1 MLGRRQSAPAPAP
14 ARATSSSVYASP
26 RILQPAP
33 PPAPAHLAPLAG
45 TPSSSLTSNGKPAK
59 SPKKSAMARLKSRIG
74 RNKTSPPSAP
84 TPPPSV
90 PAPAPATVPQ
100 YHHPH
105 HHHQHVPLQQ
115 QQQIII
121 PPRLVR
127 PPPNGVPNG
136 ARVLVPPAG
145 VTNARRHTA
154 VFAQST
160 VPSTGSLRNGSVRST
175 ASSNGG
181 SLRVRMHKRP
191 GVAIP
196 PIKQQQ
202 QQQQQ
207 AAQQAAYAAQQQYAQ
222 RNMAIPSPVAPAPPG
237 PPKINW
243 APPNL
248 QTPGLPPNAR
258 GAGNAISPPW
268 LHKMSSDQSMTLSM
282 TSLMSPYGTFH
293 PAIEFAPGVR
303 LVWRILA
310 K

>member
-1 MLGRRQSAPAPAP
+1 MIGRRQSAPAPAP

-84 TPPPSV
+84 APPPPV
-90 PAPAPATVPQ
+90 PAAPATVP
-100 YHHPH
+100 H
-105 HHHQHVPLQQ
+105 
-115 QQQIII
+115 
-121 PPRLVR
+121 
-127 PPPNGVPNG
+127 
-136 ARVLVPPAG
+136 
-145 VTNARRHTA
+145 
-154 VFAQST
+154 
-160 VPSTGSLRNGSVRST
+160 
-175 ASSNGG
+175 
-181 SLRVRMHKRP
+181 LRVRVHKRP

-196 PIKQQQ
+196 PIKQHQGQQPQLNSPQVRAVTPGQQQ

-207 AAQQAAYAAQQQYAQ
+207 AQQAAYQAQQQYAQ
-222 RNMAIPSPVAPAPPG
+222 RNMATAIPSPVAPPPPG

-258 GAGNAISPPW
+258 GNNPISPPW
-268 LHKMSSDQSMTLSM
+268 LRKMSSDQSMTPSM

-293 PAIEFAPGVR
+293 PAIEFAPASSEASGPPSDDEHDDAFRRGIRGVAGPSR
-303 LVWRILA
+303 GIVQFQARMVLFNCHWHHEHH
-310 K
+310 